1 VKPINLISVV
11 IAVAS
16 GVITL
21 LLMFFGETLGFGDTL
36 PILLGWVTT
45 LIAVALLVGVL
56 NLVAVQGRKVSA
68 LNLNSAYSVVF
79 FIAFFI
85 VVLMWMLAAAA
96 RTFLGTDDP
105 LREQL
110 VGAGQGTVD
119 FAFNYIQT
127 PVEASLTALLAIVMV
142 LAGARLVR
150 TRRSWSAAIFIVVT
164 LILLIGIA
172 PIGGLE
178 ILGSL
183 RTSLNDLFVMG
194 ASRGLVLAI
203 SLGVLATGVRVIIG
217 VDRPYGE

>member
-56 NLVAVQGRKVSA
+56 NLIAVQGRKVSA